1 MICRKCGNV
10 ISESSKFCSMCGT
23 PVSKERF
30 CATCGQ
36 KLSPDARFCT
46 NCGTEQHASSAGTI
60 STASVVVK
68 TKQSN
73 FQESTPKVTIKGGQS
88 GKLLRKMSAV
98 TKFNGEPT
106 VGVANQLGA
115 LSIYDNRVEFVRK
128 AGLTL
133 VGTAMA
139 STKSDVE
146 TYYYSDC
153 TSITNGTYMVAYV
166 TLVLNLRNGQ
176 KVSFCPAIPV
186 SRDMETVANLILH
199 YI

>member
-1 MICRKCGNV
+1 MVCRKCGNV

-36 KLSPDARFCT
+36 KLPLDARFCT
-46 NCGTEQHASSAGTI
+46 NCGTEQHTSSAETV
-60 STASVVVK
+60 STTSVVVK

-73 FQESTPKVTIKGGQS
+73 FQESTPKVTIKGGQT

-106 VGVANQLGA
+106 VGVANQLGT

-139 STKSDVE
+139 STKSDLE

-153 TSITNGTYMVAYV
+153 ISITNGTYMVAYV